1 MDIVSEM
8 NLNPCCNPYINC
20 FKISNLFKKKV
31 LDRILDYFIFRCLLL
46 LIILL
51 ILKQELKLVLYL

>member
-8 NLNPCCNPYINC
+8 NLNPCCNPYINY
-20 FKISNLFKKKV
+20 FKISSLFKKKV
-31 LDRILDYFIFRCLLL
+31 LNMVLDDFIFRCLLL

-51 ILKQELKLVLYL
+51 ILKQELRLALYL